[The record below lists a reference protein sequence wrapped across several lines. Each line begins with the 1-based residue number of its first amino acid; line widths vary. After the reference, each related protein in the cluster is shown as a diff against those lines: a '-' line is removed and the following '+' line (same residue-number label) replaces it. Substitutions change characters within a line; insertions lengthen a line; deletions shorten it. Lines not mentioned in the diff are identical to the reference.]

1 MEESQR
7 GLKLRM
13 RSLRDHS
20 GSQEFDDR
28 SAVIEDEG
36 VEKLFDEIRKL
47 KTSLAVTNTELQAG
61 FKRMENRMGV
71 AEGHIAQ
78 TQQTTEL
85 LRYPNDSRLIRL
97 EQSVN
102 EMQDTRAERTADMSS
117 HQMEAF
123 KVDIGKRMSRESDLI
138 RKELEECQETNRD
151 GVDVIQQKCNSLYS
165 ECSTLNRRV
174 EQLTKQ
180 LSDKIQGHSPG
191 QDELLLHLE
200 KGIKELQESYD
211 SRLEQTGRQSEEING
226 SVERMSR
233 DLEQIQN
240 RLLRLDTEVRRVCDE
255 EGVMERVEGIEQ
267 FLQKDLPS
275 MGLTSSQ
282 KAILEKLIEERS
294 DSLQATLT
302 QEIAEQVVEMRQ
314 RIPDITHIS
323 TQVEKL
329 ESAVK
334 TRQTAD
340 FSAGRGTTERELDDK
355 MDKFQ
360 RQVRELDNNAT
371 KIFQSLTADMNKLAP
386 KPDTSHLNKIV
397 NLELEIVE
405 LRDIVNRRMKQ
416 DPPKLLQRQTESLDS
431 SVSQTGP
438 LPDIK
443 PAILSRALYS
453 NTPPL
458 SQPPPIRPPHT
469 SAPVDSYTLD
479 LIRRAGERYPTYGER
494 VMKIS
499 RVHKVMVEQSTIL
512 SEPFLST
519 QDGYQLRLQVT
530 LLSNQSGLKVKIALE
545 IMPSEY
551 DAKLQ
556 WPVEGSVKYFVLNQ
570 LHDFAHI
577 NLDDHFFFSR
587 PTRTSITSE
596 SGILTVPNIDSNS
609 PYLVNNTLFIRTRI
623 LNLSNVC

>member
-1 MEESQR
+1 MEVSQR

-20 GSQEFDDR
+20 GSQESDDH
-28 SAVIEDEG
+28 SAVTEDEG
-36 VEKLFDEIRKL
+36 VEKLFDEIRGL

-61 FKRMENRMGV
+61 FKRVENRIEV
-71 AEGHIAQ
+71 AEGHIAE

-102 EMQDTRAERTADMSS
+102 EMQDTQAERTADMSS
-117 HQMEAF
+117 YQMEAF
-123 KVDIGKRMSRESDLI
+123 NVDIGKRISRESDLI
-138 RKELEECQETNRD
+138 RKELEECQEINRD
-151 GVDVIQQKCNSLYS
+151 SVDVIQQKCNSLYS
-165 ECSTLNRRV
+165 DCSTLNRRV
-174 EQLTKQ
+174 EQITKQ
-180 LSDKIQGHSPG
+180 LSDKKSGHALG

-200 KGIKELQESYD
+200 QGVKELQESYD
-211 SRLEQTGRQSEEING
+211 SRLEQTGRQSEELSG
-226 SVERMSR
+226 SVEKVSR
-233 DLEQIQN
+233 DVDQMQS

-282 KAILEKLIEERS
+282 KATLEKLIEERS
-294 DSLQATLT
+294 DTLQATLT
-302 QEIAEQVVEMRQ
+302 QEIAEQVVEIRQ
-314 RIPDITHIS
+314 RIPDITHVS

-334 TRQTAD
+334 SRQT
-340 FSAGRGTTERELDDK
+340 SAGKETTERELDDK

-360 RQVRELDNNAT
+360 RQVRELDNNAA

-405 LRDIVNRRMKQ
+405 LRDTVNRHMRQ
-416 DPPKLLQRQTESLDS
+416 EPPKLLLRQTESLDS
-431 SVSQTGP
+431 SVSQAGP

-443 PAILSRALYS
+443 SAISSRALYS

-458 SQPPPIRPPHT
+458 SQAPPSRPPHT
-469 SAPVDSYTLD
+469 SVPVDSYVLE
-479 LIRRAGERYPTYGER
+479 LIRRAGERYPTSGER
-494 VMKIS
+494 VMKVS
-499 RVHKVMVEQSTIL
+499 RVHKVMVEQSTLL

-519 QDGYQLRLQVT
+519 QDGYQLRLQVA
-530 LLSNQSGLKVKIALE
+530 LLSNPSGLRVKIALE
-545 IMPSEY
+545 IMPTDY

-556 WPVEGSVKYFVLNQ
+556 WPVEGSVKYYVLNQ
-570 LHDFAHI
+570 THDFAHI

-587 PTRTSITSE
+587 PIRISNTSKS
-596 SGILTVPNIDSNS
+596 SILTVPNIDSNS
-609 PYLVNNTLFIRTRI
+609 PYCLNNTLFIRTQI